1 LKIFFQETIVM
12 DNSSVIEVLG
22 QAEFGS
28 AGEIFRDYIR
38 TTARGMILDVMGE
51 ELERLCGPRY
61 RPDSDS
67 EFIRSGTAE
76 GYVYIEADREQI
88 TRPRVRHENP
98 DGTTSEVQLKSY
110 AAAQDRSEF
119 KRLIL
124 NSILAAGSQSK
135 TGKVVNNQRGSSA
148 SQISRIFQQHGRE
161 RFAELRRRRLDC
173 DDNGECYDWLALM
186 VDGVVLSKDITAVVA
201 VGITTR
207 GDKIVLDFEIGSSES
222 YEVALALVKRV
233 QNRGFAPPED
243 RPLLAILDGSE
254 ALRKAVKAIFATS
267 LFQRCLIHKERNL
280 RRYLARKD
288 WATMTELMDRLRKAQ
303 GPEAGILALCELDE
317 FLAGKNSSARD
328 SLHESGLDLITVHLL
343 DVPATLNSS
352 LTNTN
357 MIENVIHNF
366 RRTSSRVCRWQA
378 QTDQAAR
385 WLATGLTEAEKGFR
399 KVSNSRD
406 LPILAEALESGCYYA
421 ALEEYQADLPEAFRA
436 AAAASL
442 RAAPSASQQQPLT
455 TNSE

>member
-1 LKIFFQETIVM
+1 M

-22 QAEFGS
+22 QAEFGT
-28 AGEIFRDYIR
+28 AGEIFRDYVR
-38 TTARGMILDVMGE
+38 TATQGIVLDVMAE

-61 RPDSDS
+61 RPDADS
-67 EFIRSGTAE
+67 EFMRAGTAE

-88 TRPRVRHENP
+88 TRPRVRRENP
-98 DGTTSEVQLKSY
+98 DGTTSEVQLESY
-110 AAAQDRSEF
+110 TAAQDRSEF
-119 KRLIL
+119 KRLML

-148 SQISRIFQQHGRE
+148 SQISRLFQQHGRE

-173 DDNGECYDWLALM
+173 DDNGECYDWLGLM
-186 VDGVVLSKDITAVVA
+186 VDGVVLSKDITAIVA
-201 VGITTR
+201 VGITMH
-207 GDKIVLDFEIGSSES
+207 GDKIVLDFEIGSGEN

-233 QNRGFAPPED
+233 QNRGFAPPEG
-243 RPLLAILDGSE
+243 RPLLAVLDGSE
-254 ALRKAVKAIFATS
+254 ALRKAVKAIFSTS

-280 RRYLARKD
+280 RRYLAKKD

-317 FLAGKNSSARD
+317 FLADKNSSARD
-328 SLHESGLDLITVHLL
+328 SLHEGGLDLITVHLL
-343 DVPATLNSS
+343 DVPATLNQS

-366 RRTSSRVCRWQA
+366 RRTSGRVCRWQA

-399 KVSNSRD
+399 KISHSRD
-406 LPILAEALESGCYYA
+406 LSELAEALESGCYYA
-421 ALEEYQADLPEAFRA
+421 TLKEYQGDLPEAFRAA

-442 RAAPSASQQQPLT
+442 RAAPSATLQQQPLT
-455 TNSE
+455 TTSD